1 MVNRLKMNPLITAGS
16 FLLLLTLSVSAQTPI
31 ATLAPP
37 SPAQQK
43 IALAQTAI
51 GKNPEYVEYHNEL
64 ASALT
69 RRAQET
75 ADPLYY
81 RRAEE
86 ALQKSLRLA
95 PDNYNGQ
102 KIQVQILPG
111 KHEFAKA
118 LALAKKLNTRVP
130 DDISVYGFI
139 DDAAIELGD
148 YKEAEDAVQWMLDLR
163 HAGAGGLARIA
174 RLREVFGDTAGASEM
189 LHSAYET
196 TGFGETEERA
206 RLLTQAARL
215 SLATGD
221 AKSAEKLLRQ
231 ALGLFPDYNYA
242 LADLAG
248 VRSAQLRHAE
258 AVELRRQVNRTAPH
272 PRNLYALAN
281 ALERAGQIEES
292 NRLYAEFEVQA
303 RARTENADNANREL
317 IFYYADHA
325 WKPAEALR
333 VARIELV
340 RRRDV
345 HTLDAFAWA
354 LYVNGDYREARRQ
367 IETALAAGVRDAD
380 FLYHAGSIF
389 LKLNDRI
396 KAERHLRQSLDLNPL
411 SASAKSARETLA
423 HLSSPSAQSSSGQ

>member
-1 MVNRLKMNPLITAGS
+1 MTCLKIKPLIAAAS
-16 FLLLLTLSVSAQTPI
+16 LILLLTPGVSAQGLSASTEQ
-31 ATLAPP
+31 L

-43 IALAQTAI
+43 IALAQIAV

-64 ASALT
+64 ASALA
-69 RRAQET
+69 RRARET
-75 ADPLYY
+75 TDPLYY
-81 RRAEE
+81 GRAEE
-86 ALQKSLRLA
+86 ALQNSFRLA
-95 PDNYNGQ
+95 PDNNGGQ
-102 KIQVQILPG
+102 KIQVQILLG

-139 DDAAIELGD
+139 ADAAIELGD

-163 HAGAGGLARIA
+163 HAGAQGLTRIA
-174 RLREVFGDTAGASEM
+174 RLRELFGDTAGASEM
-189 LHSAYET
+189 LYSAYET

-221 AKSAEKLLRQ
+221 AKSADKLLRQ
-231 ALGLFPDYNYA
+231 ALGLFPEYNYA

-248 VRSAQLRHAE
+248 VRSAQGRHAE
-258 AVELRRQVNRTAPH
+258 AVELWRRVNRTAPH
-272 PRNLYALAN
+272 PRNMYALAS
-281 ALERAGQIEES
+281 ALEPAGLIEES
-292 NRLYAEFEVQA
+292 KRLYTEFEVQA

-325 WKPAEALR
+325 RKPAEALR

-367 IETALAAGVRDAD
+367 IETALAVGVRDAD

-389 LKLNDRI
+389 FKLNDRI
-396 KAERHLRQSLDLNPL
+396 RAERHLQQSLDLNPL
-411 SASAKSARETLA
+411 SASAKSARVTLA
-423 HLSSPSAQSSSGQ
+423 HLSSPGARSRSGR